1 MSYYAVHKGRK
12 PGIYKTW
19 KECEEQVKRYKG
31 AIYKKFK
38 KKQKADEFLEKGR
51 SEKSKMKSTK
61 THISKS
67 NQKNSPKNNTQ
78 PKTKKHNNSKNPT
91 MTIYTDGSCI
101 RRQNKYYCGYGYY
114 IPSKN
119 VKVGNILPKKSGYS
133 STNNRAEMTA
143 IIEGVQR
150 CVSYFTNDFPDTP
163 KKNLTIQIHTDSK
176 YSILI
181 GTTTG
186 QKYKKNNWKV
196 GKKQV
201 KNKDLVKKL
210 VSISENYTLQ
220 FNHVYAHTSGTDIHS
235 IGNEIADQLA
245 KSGALSDY
253 RSQKK
258 WT

>member
-1 MSYYAVHKGRK
+1 M
-12 PGIYKTW
+12 
-19 KECEEQVKRYKG
+19 KRYKG

-38 KKQKADEFLEKGR
+38 KKSEAEEFLEKGR
-51 SEKSKMKSTK
+51 GDKVKSSPENKSKLNPIK
-61 THISKS
+61 TTPSKPTPPKS
-67 NQKNSPKNNTQ
+67 NS
-78 PKTKKHNNSKNPT
+78 NSKPHSI
-91 MTIYTDGSCI
+91 TIYTDGSCI
-101 RRQNKYYCGYGYY
+101 RRQHTYYCGYGYY

-133 STNNRAEMTA
+133 GTNNRAEMTA

-150 CVSYFTNDFPDTP
+150 CVSYLTNDFPDTH
-163 KKNLTIQIHTDSK
+163 KKNFTIHIHTDSK

-210 VSISENYTLQ
+210 VAISENYSLH
-220 FNHVYAHTSGTDIHS
+220 FHHVYAHTSGTDIHS

-253 RSQKK
+253 RLQTKTK
-258 WT
+258 TT